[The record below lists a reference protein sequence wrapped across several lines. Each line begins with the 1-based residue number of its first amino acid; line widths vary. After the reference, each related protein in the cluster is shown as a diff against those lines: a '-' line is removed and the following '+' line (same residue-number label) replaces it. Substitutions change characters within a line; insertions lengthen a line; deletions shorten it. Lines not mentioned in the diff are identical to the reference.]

1 MNFGRYEIL
10 EELGAGSMGT
20 VYRARDT
27 ALDRVVALK
36 TIRHGPDPDPELR
49 ERFYREAWA
58 CARLHH
64 PAIIAIYDLGESG
77 DGSYI
82 AMELLA
88 GADFR
93 KLIDQRT
100 EISLSAKIEAMAQVC
115 EALAHAHRNGI
126 VHRDVKPSNL
136 FLVDGKNAKVLD
148 FGMARL
154 PGSSLTMAGKAL
166 GTPNYMA
173 PEQIL
178 GISTDERADL
188 FSAAVV
194 FFEFLVYQHPFQ
206 SESIPRQIVNREPVS
221 LFDYDTTL
229 PAPLDRILATGMAKE
244 PAERYRTGG
253 EFAAALRGVI
263 QAQSA
268 QTAEFPAV
276 SGAPISPREA
286 AAAAPSTARKA
297 CRYCGAS
304 NRGAAVY
311 CIQCGG
317 RLTTAAGPIP
327 PPSPPL
333 EAPPLEA
340 PPALSDSIRLGA
352 TTIVIPSRLPPAP
365 AAALPP
371 ASDNPVVR
379 TPIPPVH
386 LPTRSRL
393 DSPVRRPQSAV
404 GSAWNQYVDRLS
416 RLPRPALVAIALI
429 SLAIVVFAVWTLWL
443 SPIRSH

>member
-27 ALDRVVALK
+27 AFDRDVALK

-58 CARLHH
+58 CARLQH

-77 DGSYI
+77 DVSYI

-100 EISLSAKIEAMAQVC
+100 EISLAAKIEAMAQVC

-136 FLVDGKNAKVLD
+136 FLVDGKDAKVLD

-154 PGSSLTMAGKAL
+154 PGSSLTMAGIAL

-178 GISTDERADL
+178 GIPTDARADL

-194 FFEFLVYQHPFQ
+194 FFEFLVYTHPFQ
-206 SESIPRQIVNREPVS
+206 GESIPRRIVNREPAS
-221 LFDYDTTL
+221 LFDYDSTL
-229 PAPLDRILATGMAKE
+229 PAPLDTILATGMAKE
-244 PAERYRTGG
+244 PAERYRTGD

-263 QAQSA
+263 PSPLP
-268 QTAEFPAV
+268 QTAEFAFSSV
-276 SGAPISPREA
+276 SPIPPREA
-286 AAAAPSTARKA
+286 AAAAPAPARKA

-317 RLTTAAGPIP
+317 RLTAPAAPARDA
-327 PPSPPL
+327 S
-333 EAPPLEA
+333 
-340 PPALSDSIRLGA
+340 PALSDSIRLGA
-352 TTIVIPSRLPPAP
+352 TTIVLPSASGSPAVRLPAKSH
-365 AAALPP
+365 L
-371 ASDNPVVR
+371 ASLV
-379 TPIPPVH
+379 
-386 LPTRSRL
+386 S
-393 DSPVRRPQSAV
+393 RPQSAA
-404 GSAWNQYVDRLS
+404 GYAWNQYLDRLS

-429 SLAIVVFAVWTLWL
+429 SVAVVAFVVWTLRAA
-443 SPIRSH
+443 PIRSH